1 MKHWAYY
8 FASLALHICKIG
20 QMIQSLEDI
29 MKIHEIT
36 YINHLVESM
45 TDINIDYSVNNNIP

>member
-1 MKHWAYY
+1 
-8 FASLALHICKIG
+8 
-20 QMIQSLEDI
+20 MIQSLEDI